1 MAAGFEPARRLPA
14 YTLSRR
20 APSSARAGH
29 RAECTESLST
39 SAARPLRVIAVA
51 AGLGS
56 GISTRHRRLILG
68 LVVLC
73 GAAARTLPLLVAN
86 GPQATSI
93 FDEGI
98 YLSAAGVFSEGW
110 MPYRDFAFLHPPS
123 ILLLLQPLT
132 ALAHGP
138 FGWDDALVVGRWVGV
153 ALGTA
158 NIVLIALLAQRWRG
172 WVAGVVAATLYAT
185 NGPAIGIDRHILL
198 EPAVAAAVLCSAL
211 LWLPSSD
218 GVSTRR
224 AVGAGALVGLAA
236 TIKLT
241 GGLAIVGILLADRIR
256 SRWRQRAAAVGAAV
270 AVIALIVVPFVLVAG
285 VGEVW
290 RLVIETQMERPGGDV
305 IGGSLMSLRERLR
318 HLTLFGVLN
327 VAAVPGVLRLVAVVA
342 VVVALG
348 WAWVRGGR
356 HGRFWAAVSVVT
368 CLAVL
373 IAPDYYDQ
381 YGASVA
387 PQIAI
392 VLAAGVVAS
401 LEYLRRYRDVI
412 VRAAAVALVAVLAA
426 GIGVVLRS
434 QIVTLRSGAPDMGAL
449 FRAQLGPGD
458 CVSSDAP
465 YLVIAADRLPQPDA
479 TGGPLVDPFGEML
492 AIALEHSSTWP
503 STSAALLGEP
513 AQHRLRIALAA
524 CSHVVLTARPEDHV
538 RFTADTARWFTERY
552 ALVLDGRDRPT
563 LWVRRA

>member
-1 MAAGFEPARRLPA
+1 
-14 YTLSRR
+14 
-20 APSSARAGH
+20 
-29 RAECTESLST
+29 
-39 SAARPLRVIAVA
+39 VA

-56 GISTRHRRLILG
+56 SISTRHRRLILG

-73 GAAARTLPLLVAN
+73 GAAARALPLLVAN
-86 GPQATSI
+86 GPQATST

-110 MPYRDFAFLHPPS
+110 MPYRDFAFLHPPG

-153 ALGTA
+153 TLGTA

-172 WVAGVVAATLYAT
+172 WVAGVIAATLYAT

-198 EPAVAAAVLCSAL
+198 EPAVAAAVLCAAL
-211 LWLPSSD
+211 LWLPRSD

-256 SRWRQRAAAVGAAV
+256 SRWRQRAAAIGAAV
-270 AVIALIVVPFVLVAG
+270 AVIALIVVPFVVIAG
-285 VGEVW
+285 VGDVW

-305 IGGSLMSLRERLR
+305 TGGSLMSLRERLR

-342 VVVALG
+342 VVVAIG

-356 HGRFWAAVSVVT
+356 HGRFWAAVSLVT

-373 IAPDYYDQ
+373 VAPDYYDQ

-387 PQIAI
+387 AQISI
-392 VLAAGVVAS
+392 VLAAGAVAS

-412 VRAAAVALVAVLAA
+412 ARVATVALVALLAA

-434 QIVTLRSGAPDMGAL
+434 QIVTLPSGAPDIGAL

-479 TGGPLVDPFGEML
+479 TGAPLVDPFGEML
-492 AIALEHSSTWP
+492 AIALDHRSTWP
-503 STSAALLGEP
+503 STSAALLAQP
-513 AQHRLRIALAA
+513 AQQRLRTALAG
-524 CSHVVLTARPEDHV
+524 CSHVVLTVRPEDHV

-552 ALVLDGRDRPT
+552 ALLLDGRDRPT

>member
-1 MAAGFEPARRLPA
+1 
-14 YTLSRR
+14 
-20 APSSARAGH
+20 
-29 RAECTESLST
+29 
-39 SAARPLRVIAVA
+39 VA

-56 GISTRHRRLILG
+56 SISPRHRRLILG

-73 GAAARTLPLLVAN
+73 GAAARALQLLVAN
-86 GPQATSI
+86 GPQAGAK

-98 YLSAAGVFSEGW
+98 YLSAAGVFWEGW
-110 MPYRDFAFLHPPS
+110 MPYRDFAFLHPPG
-123 ILLLLQPLT
+123 ILLLLQPLS

-138 FGWDDALVVGRWVGV
+138 LGWDDALAVGRWVGV

-158 NIVLIALLAQRWRG
+158 NIVLIALLAERWRG

-198 EPAVAAAVLCSAL
+198 EPAVAAAVLCAAL

-218 GVSTRR
+218 EVSTRR

-256 SRWRQRAAAVGAAV
+256 SRWRKRAAAVGAAV
-270 AVIALIVVPFVLVAG
+270 AVFALIVVPFVVGAG
-285 VGEVW
+285 VGDVW
-290 RLVIETQMERPGGDV
+290 RLVIETQLERPGGDV
-305 IGGSLMSLRERLR
+305 IGGSLMGLGERLR
-318 HLTLFGVLN
+318 HLTLFGILN

-392 VLAAGVVAS
+392 VLAAGAVAS
-401 LEYLRRYRDVI
+401 IEYLRRYRDALM
-412 VRAAAVALVAVLAA
+412 RAATVALVALLAV
-426 GIGVVLRS
+426 GIGVVLRT
-434 QIVTLRSGAPDMGAL
+434 QIVTLPRGAPDIGAL
-449 FRAQLGPGD
+449 FRAELGSRD
-458 CVSSDAP
+458 CVSSDGP

-479 TGGPLVDPFGEML
+479 TGDPLVDPFGEML
-492 AIALEHSSTWP
+492 AIALEHGSTWP
-503 STSAALLGEP
+503 STSAALLAEP
-513 AQHRLRIALAA
+513 AQRRLRTALAG
-524 CSHVVLTARPEDHV
+524 CSYVALTQRPEEHV
-538 RFTADTARWFTERY
+538 RFTADTAHWFAQRY
-552 ALVLDGRDRPT
+552 ALMLNGRERPT
-563 LWVRRA
+563 LWVRRT